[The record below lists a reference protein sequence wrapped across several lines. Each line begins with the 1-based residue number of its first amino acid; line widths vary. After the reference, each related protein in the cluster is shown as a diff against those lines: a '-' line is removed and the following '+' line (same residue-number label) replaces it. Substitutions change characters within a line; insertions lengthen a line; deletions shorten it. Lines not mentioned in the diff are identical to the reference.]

1 MRGRRYSKYYT
12 HTAEGKS
19 TWDVPAELA
28 WKQEVTE
35 SGRKFYYLASA
46 NLSQWELPRAL
57 QWEELPASELPAK
70 MLELRREARHRRGL
84 LLTVCVVLGT
94 VMAWALREQYKKD
107 PEWLTRPALKERR
120 KKPPAHK
127 SGSKFRNYRNKMS
140 QDGKG
145 GRSSN

>member
-1 MRGRRYSKYYT
+1 M
-12 HTAEGKS
+12 
-19 TWDVPAELA
+19 PAELA
-28 WKQEVTE
+28 WKQETQPGT
-35 SGRKFYYLASA
+35 GRKFYYLASA

-70 MLELRREARHRRGL
+70 MLELRREARHRWGL
-84 LLTVCVVLGT
+84 LVTVAVMVGT
-94 VMAWALREQYKKD
+94 VVVWLVREQYRKD
-107 PEWLTRPALKERR
+107 PEWLTRPPVKERK